1 MLEFSKFRVTFAI
14 VIPPK
19 QVQEILDATRI
30 EDVVEDFVTLK
41 RRGVNLIG
49 LCPFHGE
56 RTPSFNVNPARNIF
70 KCFGC
75 GKAGDAI
82 TFLKEHENLTYPE
95 ALKWLARKYN
105 IEIQEI
111 ERSPEQM
118 AEAQLADALYI
129 VNDFGLQQFQKQL
142 FDTDEGKSVALSY
155 FRKRGLREET
165 IRAFGLG
172 YAPDERDLL
181 LRKAK
186 SAGHNLEL
194 LKKVGLCSQDGSRD
208 FFRARVMF
216 TIHNMSGKVAAFA
229 GRTMSSEKTIPKYIN
244 SPETEIYVKNK
255 TLYGAFQ
262 AKKAI
267 RQLDECLL
275 VEGYMDVISLHQAGI
290 ENVVASSG
298 TSLTEGQLQLIRR
311 NTSNLKILYDGDPA
325 GIKAALRGLDLA
337 LEQDLNVK
345 ICLLPDGHDPDSY
358 VQEFGGEAFTK
369 FTTENAKDFIFFKTD
384 LLLEE
389 TKGDPIKRAGLVKD
403 IVSSIAKI
411 PDTIKRSVYLRE
423 CSTLLEVPEQALYS
437 EANKLITNILKKRED
452 KAARQP
458 SAASDVPPAAPPMWA
473 GDEFFPAD
481 VGGYFPPSEAGEL
494 PPDWETPRSNA
505 PAAERKAGAEY
516 QERDIIRLLIL
527 YGQHI
532 LPEENMSVGAY
543 LLSDIEESLG
553 DFDNPLYGKIAT
565 ECHVMLAQGKVFDQ
579 HYFIQHESGE
589 VAKLALDLLAEPD
602 EFSPNWEARWNYP
615 LQNQPMPEKNF
626 SADTKY
632 GLDKFKIRMLER
644 MIDLNKKRIKSA
656 QEKGNDEEQT
666 KFTKIHMKMIST
678 LNVIN
683 KRRGTWGATTKISI

>member
-1 MLEFSKFRVTFAI
+1 M
-14 VIPPK
+14 IPPK

-30 EDVVEDFVTLK
+30 EEVVGDFVTLK

-95 ALKWLARKYN
+95 ALRWLARKYN
-105 IEIQEI
+105 VEIKEV
-111 ERSPEQM
+111 ERTPEQL
-118 AEAQLADALYI
+118 AEMQLADSLYI
-129 VNDFGLQQFQKQL
+129 VNDFALQHFQDQL
-142 FDTDEGKSVALSY
+142 FGTDEGKSVALAY

-172 YAPDERDLL
+172 YAPEQRDLL
-181 LRKAK
+181 IRQARTK
-186 SAGHNLEL
+186 GYNLDL
-194 LKKVGLCSQDGSRD
+194 LKKVGLCSQDGARD
-208 FFRARVMF
+208 FFRGRVMF
-216 TIHNMSGKVAAFA
+216 AIHNLSGKVAAFA

-267 RQLDECLL
+267 RQQDECLL
-275 VEGYMDVISLHQAGI
+275 VEGYMDVISLYQAGI

-358 VQEFGGEAFTK
+358 VQEFGGEK
-369 FTTENAKDFIFFKTD
+369 FLQYTTENAKDFIFFKTD

-403 IVSSIAKI
+403 IVGSIAKI
-411 PDTIKRSVYLRE
+411 PDPIKRSVYLRE
-423 CSTLLEVPEQALYS
+423 CSSLLEVPEEALYN
-437 EANKLITNILKKRED
+437 EANKHISSTLKK
-452 KAARQP
+452 KAEKEARKP
-458 SAASDVPPAAPPMWA
+458 EAASDLPPSMPSGFD
-473 GDEFFPAD
+473 GDEFFPPEFQGD
-481 VGGYFPPSEAGEL
+481 FPPSEAGEL
-494 PPDWETPRSNA
+494 PSGWERPA
-505 PAAERKAGAEY
+505 PASENRVNSAY
-516 QERDIIRLLIL
+516 QERDIVRLLVQFGS
-527 YGQHI
+527 YV
-532 LPEENMSVGAY
+532 LPEENVSLGEY
-543 LLSDIEESLG
+543 LLADIEESLG
-553 DFDNPLYGKIAT
+553 DFDNPLYGKIAL
-565 ECHVMLAQGKVFDQ
+565 ECHTMLVEGKKFDQ
-579 HYFIQHESGE
+579 HYFIQHESSE
-589 VAKLALDLLAEPD
+589 IANLAIDVLAEPW
-602 EFSPNWEARWNYP
+602 EFSPNWEAMWNYP
-615 LQNQPMPEKNF
+615 LQNQVMPEQNF
-626 SADTKY
+626 
-632 GLDKFKIRMLER
+632 GLDMRQALDRFKLLKVQKMCSTNLNRVQTASKDGDHEAMIRFMK
-644 MIDLNKKRIKSA
+644 IQQKLNETRNEIAKRLGTVVLIK
-656 QEKGNDEEQT
+656 
-666 KFTKIHMKMIST
+666 
-678 LNVIN
+678 
-683 KRRGTWGATTKISI
+683 

>member
-1 MLEFSKFRVTFAI
+1 M
-14 VIPPK
+14 IPPK

-30 EDVVEDFVTLK
+30 EEVVEDFVTLK

-56 RTPSFNVNPARNIF
+56 RTPSFNVNPTRNIF

-118 AEAQLADALYI
+118 AEAQLADSLYI
-129 VNDFGLQQFQKQL
+129 VNDFGVQHFQKQL
-142 FDTDEGKSVALSY
+142 FETDEGKSVALAY

-186 SAGHNLEL
+186 TAGHNLEL
-194 LKKVGLCSQDGSRD
+194 LKKVGLCSNDGSRD

-216 TIHNMSGKVAAFA
+216 AIHNLSGKVAAFA
-229 GRTMSSEKTIPKYIN
+229 GRTMSSEKTVPKYIN

-255 TLYGAFQ
+255 ILYGAFQ

-358 VQEFGGEAFTK
+358 VQEFGGEQFTK

-403 IVSSIAKI
+403 IVGSIAKI

-423 CSTLLEVPEQALYS
+423 CSSLLEVPEQALYS

-458 SAASDVPPAAPPMWA
+458 SAASDVPQSAPPTRG

-481 VGGYFPPSEAGEL
+481 MGGYFPPSEAGEM
-494 PPDWETPRSNA
+494 PPDWETSQSSSPSA
-505 PAAERKAGAEY
+505 DRKAGSEF
-516 QERDIIRLLIL
+516 QEHDIVRLLIL
-527 YGQHI
+527 YGQQV
-532 LPEENMSVGAY
+532 LPEENITVGEY
-543 LLSDIEESLG
+543 VLSDIEDSLG
-553 DFDNPLYGKIAT
+553 DFDNPLYSKIAT
-565 ECHVMLAQGKVFDQ
+565 ECHAMLKAGKIFDQ

-589 VAKLALDLLAEPD
+589 VANLAIDILAEPW
-602 EFSPNWEARWNYP
+602 EFSPNWEAMWNYP
-615 LQNQPMPEKNF
+615 LQNQPMPERNF
-626 SADTKY
+626 T
-632 GLDKFKIRMLER
+632 LDMRQALDRFKLKKVQKMCA
-644 MIDLNKKRIKSA
+644 LNLTRVQTAAKSGDHEA
-656 QEKGNDEEQT
+656 MMRYM
-666 KFTKIHMKMIST
+666 KIQQK
-678 LNVIN
+678 LNETRNEIAL
-683 KRRGTWGATTKISI
+683 RAGTVVLVK